1 MLHAQKC
8 AKNVG
13 IEGGRVALGGLLRN
27 GTGLAFGSGGVY
39 SHIQATEAR
48 DGLIDEAAHII
59 FMADVSAPILC
70 LGAHLAKFSDQF
82 LAGFVASARDND
94 ARTVFRESQG
104 GGSSNTCEGAGD
116 QNNGGIHSE
125 LPGGQFMGQLGLTG
139 VSITPVKRSLS
150 HVVKLLRRLI
160 C

>member
-1 MLHAQKC
+1 MLHAQEG
-8 AKNVG
+8 AENVG
-13 IEGGRVALGGLLRN
+13 IEGGRVALGGLLRHR
-27 GTGLAFGSGGVY
+27 TGLAFGSGAVY

-48 DGLIDEAAHII
+48 DGLVDEAANII

-70 LGAHLAKFSDQF
+70 LGADLAKFSDQF

-104 GGSSNTCEGAGD
+104 GGPSNTREGAGD
-116 QNNGGIHSE
+116 QNNGGIHSK
-125 LPGGQFMGQLGLTG
+125 LPRGQFMGQSELTG
-139 VSITPVKRSLS
+139 VRITPVKRALSLTPS
-150 HVVKLLRRLI
+150 D

>member
-1 MLHAQKC
+1 MLHAQER
-8 AKNVG
+8 AENVG
-13 IEGGRVALGGLLRN
+13 IEGGGIALGGLLGYWTR
-27 GTGLAFGSGGVY
+27 LAFGSGGVN

-70 LGAHLAKFSDQF
+70 FGADLAKFSDQF

-104 GGSSNTCEGAGD
+104 GGSSNTREGAGD

-125 LPGGQFMGQLGLTG
+125 LLRGQFMGQLGLTG
-139 VSITPVKRSLS
+139 VRITHVK
-150 HVVKLLRRLI
+150 
-160 C
+160 

>member
-48 DGLIDEAAHII
+48 DSLIDEAAHII

-70 LGAHLAKFSDQF
+70 LSADLAEFSRQIS
-82 LAGFVASARDND
+82 AGFVASTRDNYV
-94 ARTVFRESQG
+94 RTLFREG
-104 GGSSNTCEGAGD
+104 DCGGSSNAREGAGD

-125 LPGGQFMGQLGLTG
+125 LLGGQLMDQLRADLEDGRTYYR
-139 VSITPVKRSLS
+139 VKRTP
-150 HVVKLLRRLI
+150 
-160 C
+160 